1 VIVSYLPD
9 PEQHPLWEGIKELLR
24 PAVTDGEILDP
35 GELVWIAI
43 DGTTIIGAG
52 TTAQIDDT
60 TAAILTVGGTRH
72 RDWIEQAEA
81 AVSAW
86 AQSNGATKLTMRGRK
101 GWARYFRAFGWA
113 VTGTENGQTVYEK
126 ELSRAERLTAQDA
139 RCGQEESQ

>member
-1 VIVSYLPD
+1 MIVSYLPE

-43 DGTTIIGAG
+43 DGTTIVGAG

-60 TAAILTVGGTRH
+60 TAAILAVGGTRH

-126 ELSRAERLTAQDA
+126 DLRGWENKSQPRARA
-139 RCGQEESQ
+139 